1 MRGLFR
7 ACYFFCERMQK
18 KRQLGI
24 RAFFIFE
31 RCERNTVL
39 AADTRIVYFRAGLLK
54 LCTTA
59 SESDFFCINPPSRI
73 RHSSGNNRFW
83 GGRRSDGPPPVSRTS
98 QQPQN
103 SHRLSTRKF
112 FRGSL
117 KCLRS
122 SFNYLN

>member
-39 AADTRIVYFRAGLLK
+39 VAGIRIVYLRAGLLK
-54 LCTTA
+54 L
-59 SESDFFCINPPSRI
+59 
-73 RHSSGNNRFW
+73 
-83 GGRRSDGPPPVSRTS
+83 
-98 QQPQN
+98 
-103 SHRLSTRKF
+103 RLTEFDDRAEVNTITRL
-112 FRGSL
+112 REL
-117 KCLRS
+117 KAKLR
-122 SFNYLN
+122 LC